1 MMKKSL
7 LPLVLLI
14 LFASSTLRAHEFNLD
29 NAHLPI
35 LSLDGYWR
43 FHTGDNPAWAQQG
56 FDDTHWSLLMTDENW
71 AEQGYDGYS
80 GLAWYRFHV
89 TLPAGLDHVSLYLP
103 YILTCYQVFAN
114 GQQIGSYGKMPPHG
128 VPYWGGG
135 WFRTYAIPDSISATR
150 NVEIAIRVWHWP
162 GWAAN
167 FGGGPSFGG
176 ALIGH
181 ADLIA
186 DRDALSRGSHHWQLA
201 STMILA
207 LLQTLAGVGALV
219 LFFLRRSEREYLWFG
234 VLMLISAASGWFA
247 LAFVF
252 GIWNQLLTGPLTD
265 ALSLV
270 GVSLAEAAF
279 YRHLLKGRSTLIFKL
294 AVGCILLTLLFLIVE
309 LYALL
314 DPSFQTG
321 LNSTTVDLLETLLQ
335 LPLDIWILWLLF
347 ARARQNWLD
356 ARLLF
361 APVLL
366 QTLAQVFQR
375 GAIMTFN
382 LGWQQKFGYDIAIA
396 SHPFTIELLQ
406 AVDALFLLSVL
417 AILILRFTRTRSQE
431 EQYAVEFDAA
441 RNVQQILLPAERPQ
455 TPGFLIEC
463 EYHPAREVGGDFFQ
477 IIPHPSDGSVLI
489 VVGDVAGKGLQAG
502 MLVAHLVGAIRN
514 EATHSN
520 DPARILAALNAQLA
534 EQHHALAT
542 SLAMRILADGSA
554 TLANAGHLPPYLNG
568 EELPV
573 EGALPLGVIADA
585 EFSVCHFRLAEGDT
599 LMLMTDGIAEAQDAA
614 GHLFGFNRIDALLS
628 HRATASAV
636 AAAAKSFGQED
647 DITVLTITRMA
658 VAVSV

>member
-7 LPLVLLI
+7 LPLVLL
-14 LFASSTLRAHEFNLD
+14 LLCASATLRAHEFNLD

-43 FHTGDNPAWAQQG
+43 FHTGDNPAWAQPG
-56 FDDTHWSLLMTDENW
+56 FDDTHWSLLTTDENW

-89 TLPAGLDHVSLYLP
+89 TLPAGLNHVSLYLP
-103 YILTCYQVFAN
+103 YILTCYQVYAN
-114 GQQIGSYGKMPPHG
+114 GQQIGAYGKMPPHG

-150 NVEIAIRVWHWP
+150 SVYIAIRVWHWP

-176 ALIGH
+176 ALMGD
-181 ADLIA
+181 ADEIA
-186 DRDALSRGSHHWQLA
+186 DRDALSRGAHHWQLA

-219 LFFLRRSEREYLWFG
+219 LFFLRRSDREYLWFG
-234 VLMLISAASGWFA
+234 VLMLVSAAAGWFA

-252 GIWNQLLTGPLTD
+252 GVWNQLLTGPLTD
-265 ALSLV
+265 ALPLV

-279 YRHLLKGRSTLIFKL
+279 YRHLLKGRSTLIFKA

-309 LYALL
+309 SYALL

-321 LNSTTVDLLETLLQ
+321 LSTTTVNLLETLLQ
-335 LPLDIWILWLLF
+335 LPLDIWILGLLF

-356 ARLLF
+356 AHLLF

-396 SHPFTIELLQ
+396 NHPFTIELLQ

-431 EQYAVEFDAA
+431 EQYAIEFDAA

-455 TPGFLIEC
+455 TPGFLIES

-477 IIPHPSDGSVLI
+477 IVPHPSDGSVLI

-514 EATHSN
+514 QSTHSN

-534 EQHHALAT
+534 GQHHALAT
-542 SLAMRILADGSA
+542 CLAMLIHADGSA
-554 TLANAGHLPPYLNG
+554 ILANAGHLPPYLNG
-568 EELPV
+568 KELAM
-573 EGALPLGVIADA
+573 EGALPLGAVSVIAFPVA
-585 EFSVCHFRLAEGDT
+585 HFKLAEGDT

-614 GHLFGFNRIDALLS
+614 GHLFGFDRIDALLN

-636 AAAAKSFGQED
+636 ASAAQAFGQED